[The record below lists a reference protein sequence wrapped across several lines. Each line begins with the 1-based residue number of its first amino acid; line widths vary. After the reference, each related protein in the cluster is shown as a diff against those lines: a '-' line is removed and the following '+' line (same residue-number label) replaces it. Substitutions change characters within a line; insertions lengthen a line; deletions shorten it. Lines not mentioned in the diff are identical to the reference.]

1 MKGIYAMKLGVLK
14 KLNTLLLCLL
24 FAFSLAACGG
34 GGSSDGGGTGT
45 LSTSLTDASTD
56 QYEAVYVTIARVEV
70 HHDGDGSWE
79 TVAEPNKTYNLLDL
93 VNGVRADL
101 GIATLPSGHYT
112 QMRLIIGETAETG
125 GVNMHSMAHPH
136 ANYIINL
143 DDEVYAM
150 KVSGGTNTGLKIVN
164 GFDINEN
171 ETTELILDFDAMRSV
186 VMTGSGKYLLK
197 PTVKV
202 YHVAGGAI
210 VSGFVYESGADAL
223 PDALPYALPY
233 ALVTAQIYNSV
244 SSDVK
249 DEVVIEAGT
258 LTSGIVDHEGE
269 YKLFLAPVDYNLVA
283 FQDGHLPGCA
293 AVSLAAYNTAKIDF
307 DLVALAEK
315 QGDIDVHVSI
325 TGADADQYAT
335 IDFRQVLTCIPGGD
349 AKITV
354 RSVNIQNNTNS
365 SVSLPVGDYQLVA
378 SSSGNEI
385 QFYNSTVISNSVVL
399 EEITWP

>member
-1 MKGIYAMKLGVLK
+1 MKMGILK

-56 QYEAVYVTIARVEV
+56 QYKAVYVTIARVEV

-125 GVNMHSMAHPH
+125 VVNMHSMTHPS
-136 ANYIINL
+136 ANYIINM
-143 DDEVYAM
+143 DDEVHEM
-150 KVSGGTNTGLKIVN
+150 KVPSGTNTGLKIVN

-202 YHVAGGAI
+202 HHVAGGAI

-223 PDALPYALPY
+223 PDALPY

-307 DLVALAEK
+307 YLDVVAEK
-315 QGDIDVHVSI
+315 PGTIKGSVSI
-325 TGADADQYAT
+325 AGAVEDQYAT
-335 IDFRQVLTCIPGGD
+335 IDFRQVLTCLD
-349 AKITV
+349 AEDSEDITV
-354 RSVNIQNNTNS
+354 KSVNIANNTDY
-365 SVSLPVGDYQLVA
+365 SVSLPAGDYQLAA
-378 SSSGNEI
+378 SSSGNET
-385 QFYNSTVISNSVVL
+385 QFYNLTVNSNSAVL
-399 EEITWP
+399 GDINLALK

>member
-1 MKGIYAMKLGVLK
+1 MKMGILK
-14 KLNTLLLCLL
+14 KLNILLLCLL

-56 QYEAVYVTIARVEV
+56 QYKAVYVTIARVEV

-93 VNGVRADL
+93 VNGVRANL

-125 GVNMHSMAHPH
+125 VVNMHSMTHPS
-136 ANYIINL
+136 ANYIINM
-143 DDEVYAM
+143 DDEVHEM
-150 KVSGGTNTGLKIVN
+150 KVPSGTNTGLKIVN

-202 YHVAGGAI
+202 HHVAGGAI
-210 VSGFVYESGADAL
+210 VSGTVYVYELEAEAL
-223 PDALPYALPY
+223 PG
-233 ALVTAQIYNSV
+233 ALVTAQSYNFA
-244 SSDVK
+244 SSDMK

-258 LTSGIVDHEGE
+258 LTSNIVGHEGK
-269 YKLFLAPVDYNLVA
+269 YKLFLPPGDYNLVA
-283 FQDGHLPGCA
+283 FQDGHLPDCA
-293 AVSLAAYNTAKIDF
+293 AVSLAADNTATINF
-307 DLVALAEK
+307 DLDVVAEK
-315 QGDIDVHVSI
+315 PGTIYGSVSI
-325 TGADADQYAT
+325 AGAVEDQYAT
-335 IDFRQVLTCIPGGD
+335 IDFRQVLTCLD
-349 AKITV
+349 AEDSEDITV
-354 RSVNIQNNTNS
+354 KSVNIENGTDYYS
-365 SVSLPVGDYQLVA
+365 MSLPAGDYQLVA
-378 SSSGNEI
+378 SSSGNET
-385 QFYNSTVISNSVVL
+385 QFYNLTVKSNSAVL
-399 EEITWP
+399 GDINLALK